1 MAALGCLGEI
11 MMQVK
16 NSRELAL
23 KEYVLDGNPVTSLE
37 GMVLFGL
44 PNTTAAISAL
54 RKQGYLIKTSRVPF
68 VRALRRIN
76 EVAVL
81 VPAQDLPVK
90 ELALTEYQLSR

>member
-37 GMVLFGL
+37 GMVLFGYQIPL
-44 PNTTAAISAL
+44 P
-54 RKQGYLIKTSRVPF
+54 R
-68 VRALRRIN
+68 
-76 EVAVL
+76 
-81 VPAQDLPVK
+81 
-90 ELALTEYQLSR
+90 YQL